1 MLPSFPLRVKQ
12 ALNLFSKSL
21 PFSQSTSILLTQ
33 IQMMSSEMEGMSRN
47 HKTIKEEK
55 ERKSGGAGR
64 EMKKH
69 KRLEAKL
76 MGLVLQGAKRKV
88 A

>member
-21 PFSQSTSILLTQ
+21 SFSQSTSIPLTQ
-33 IQMMSSEMEGMSRN
+33 IPRMSSEMEVMSRN

-55 ERKSGGAGR
+55 ERQSGGAGSMDV
-64 EMKKH
+64 EK
-69 KRLEAKL
+69 
-76 MGLVLQGAKRKV
+76 
-88 A
+88 

>member
-21 PFSQSTSILLTQ
+21 SFSQSTSIPLTQ
-33 IQMMSSEMEGMSRN
+33 IPRMSSKMEVMSRN

-55 ERKSGGAGR
+55 ERQSGGTGSMDV
-64 EMKKH
+64 EK
-69 KRLEAKL
+69 
-76 MGLVLQGAKRKV
+76 
-88 A
+88 